1 MKILEITRQLGAAIQ
16 ADETYKKFYE
26 AKAACDNDA
35 ALQEAIGRFNLE
47 RMNLDN
53 ELAKEEKDNDKITE
67 LNESLR
73 KTYGEVMMNPSMTAY
88 NEAKSQLDVIVN
100 QINGIIEL
108 CLNGEDPATC
118 EPHSGCSGSCST
130 CGGCH

>member
-1 MKILEITRQLGAAIQ
+1 MEIIEITRQLGAAIQ
-16 ADETYKKFYE
+16 ADDAYKKFYE
-26 AKAACDNDA
+26 AKTACDNDA
-35 ALQEAIGRFNLE
+35 VLQEAIGRFNLE
-47 RMNLDN
+47 RMSLDN
-53 ELAKEEKDNDKITE
+53 ELAKEEKDNDKIAG

-88 NEAKSQLDVIVN
+88 NAAKAELDAIVN
-100 QINGIIEL
+100 QINAIIEL

-118 EPHSGCSGSCST
+118 EPHSGCSGSCAT